1 MDFWLACV
9 TFDDDF
15 RFQRTVVSIP
25 EHLDVLAFWWA
36 VWQRGQGLEW
46 FLAADTAFHHK
57 VGPFT
62 SEKRPVDRR
71 ACGKHTFLLLVLS
84 LFDI

>member
-9 TFDDDF
+9 TSDDDF

-25 EHLDVLAFWWA
+25 EHLDVLALGWA

-46 FLAADTAFHHK
+46 FLAADTAFRRK

-62 SEKRPVDRR
+62 SEMRPVNRR
-71 ACGKHTFLLLVLS
+71 ACEKHTFLLLTLS
-84 LFDI
+84 LFDT